1 MFFPSY
7 FLFFSF
13 EISLMLVV
21 SLLLLQ
27 HLLLL
32 LLAVVVIVIVV
43 FLNNGTLVTSKGC
56 LCLWVNLC
64 GLNFCLSTSW
74 RP

>member
-13 EISLMLVV
+13 EISLVLVV

-32 LLAVVVIVIVV
+32 LAVVVVIVV
-43 FLNNGTLVTSKGC
+43 FLNNGTLVISKGC